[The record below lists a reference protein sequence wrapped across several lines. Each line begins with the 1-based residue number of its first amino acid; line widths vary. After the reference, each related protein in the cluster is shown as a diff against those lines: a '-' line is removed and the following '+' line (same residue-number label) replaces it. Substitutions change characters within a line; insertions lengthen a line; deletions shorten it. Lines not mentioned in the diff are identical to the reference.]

1 MRWKGG
7 RQSTN
12 IEDRRGGRAG
22 GGGRRGLALGGGT
35 TILLVVVG
43 LFFGINPAQIL
54 GLVGGAGGQGGGGQG
69 APASP
74 AQNDEMTQF
83 VATVLGDTETTW
95 NQVFQSRGAR
105 YQEPVLV
112 LFEGSVNSACGR
124 NSSAVGPFYCPGDH
138 KLYIDLSF
146 FRDLR
151 QRFGAPGDFAQAY
164 VIAHEV
170 GHHIQ
175 SLTGVSERVHAM
187 KRRVSETERNELS
200 VRQELQADCYAG
212 VWGHHAATQR
222 NMLEEGDIEEAMRA
236 AQAIGDDALQRGAGQ
251 RVRPESFTHGSSE
264 QRARWFRV
272 GLQHGDIDHC
282 DTFSASRL

>member
-1 MRWKGG
+1 MRWRGK
-7 RQSTN
+7 RRSSN
-12 IEDRRGGRAG
+12 IEDRRGQS
-22 GGGRRGLALGGGT
+22 GGRRMGRRAGMGGGMTIIALIAAMIFGFDPSALLGVLGGSS
-35 TILLVVVG
+35 
-43 LFFGINPAQIL
+43 
-54 GLVGGAGGQGGGGQG
+54 
-69 APASP
+69 APAPQSRAP
-74 AQNDEMTQF
+74 SNGQDAEVVEF
-83 VATVLGDTETTW
+83 LGVVLADTE
-95 NQVFQSRGAR
+95 QVWGEMFQRAGLQ
-105 YQEPVLV
+105 YKPPKLV
-112 LFEGSVNSACGR
+112 LYNDATPTACGTGQ
-124 NSSAVGPFYCPGDH
+124 AAAGPFYCPGDH